1 MKILF
6 LSQYFPPD
14 ITAAAFRVSET
25 AKLLNNKG
33 FQVVVLTAE
42 PHRIRVEESLKVKYK
57 YKVIRSP
64 IKRLKKGGTLNYVI
78 HYISFMLSSILWGIF
93 KTNSKF
99 DYVIASSGPLFNG
112 ISGLLLSKIK
122 RAKFIFDVR
131 DLEPDTAVAANQLNP
146 EGIFYNRGKMLERF
160 LYNNADLITCVS
172 EDMKSKILKMKS
184 SPNPIEVI
192 YNSINEKTFMN
203 WEREFGSKTNDN
215 VNKDFTISYAGN
227 IGYLQ
232 NLRVIIEAA
241 KSLKKEKV
249 KFILIG
255 DGVERSLLES
265 EVEKRGLDNVV
276 FKGPYNKKTAF
287 HHMLS
292 SSAMLVHLKSK
303 EVLFNTIPSKFFDY
317 LYANKPILY
326 GIKGE
331 GKRFLDKLPGNIY
344 FEPEEPESLSN
355 AVKRL
360 LTNYEYFSE
369 NAKQNRDFLLR
380 NFTRERMVDKL
391 INFIER
397 YEK

>member
-14 ITAAAFRVSET
+14 ITAAAFRISET
-25 AKLLNNKG
+25 ARLFNNRG
-33 FQVVVLTAE
+33 FHVVVLTAE
-42 PHRIRVEESLKVKYK
+42 PHRIRTMESQEVKQK
-57 YKVIRSP
+57 YKVIRAP

-78 HYISFMLSSILWGIF
+78 HYISFMLSSILWGIL

-99 DYVIASSGPLFNG
+99 DYVIASNGPLFIG

-122 RAKFIFDVR
+122 RAKFLFDVR
-131 DLEPDTAVAANQLNP
+131 DLEPDTAVAANQLKP
-146 EGIFYNRGKMLERF
+146 EGIVYKRGKMLERF

-172 EDMKSKILKMKS
+172 RDMKSKILKVKIS
-184 SPNPIEVI
+184 SNPIVVI
-192 YNSINEKTFMN
+192 YNSINEETFVN

-215 VNKDFTISYAGN
+215 IKKGLAISYIGN

-232 NLRVIIEAA
+232 DLSVIIEAA
-241 KSLKKEKV
+241 KDFKKENV

-255 DGVERSLLES
+255 DGVEKSLLKS
-265 EVEKRGLDNVV
+265 EVQKSGLDNVI

-292 SSAMLVHLKSK
+292 ASALLVHLKSE
-303 EVLFNTIPSKFFDY
+303 EVLFNTIPSKFYDY

-344 FEPEEPESLSN
+344 FEPEESESLSN

-360 LTNYEYFSE
+360 IENYEYFSE
-369 NAKQNRDFLLR
+369 HAKQNREFLLE
-380 NFTRERMVDKL
+380 NFTREKMVNKL
-391 INFIER
+391 VNFIER
-397 YEK
+397 YEG